1 MKILTDYSRDEMND
15 YERKSPNQYKE
26 LMDFIS
32 DCSKSSIFD
41 SYHDNDSY
49 ILAITIPTYND
60 KDYACAIFSL
70 CETDFVKVLDVKM
83 FK

>member
-1 MKILTDYSRDEMND
+1 MKILTDYNRDEMNS
-15 YERKSPNQYKE
+15 YEINNPNQYKE
-26 LMDFIS
+26 LMNFIS
-32 DCSKSSIFD
+32 DCSTKSIFD
-41 SYHDNDSY
+41 KDHDNDSY
-49 ILAITIPTYND
+49 ILAITIPIYND